1 MPLADRNI
9 LITPNRGA
17 STEPNIRF
25 TGADAGSSAT
35 ITLRVLNSSTVGT
48 LSFEGNA
55 GQLFSISDTFAGT
68 IFSVNDISGIPSIE
82 VLDTGQIKLAQYSG
96 YVSILGVTSA
106 TSTNTGVLRVEGG
119 VGIGGNLYVG
129 GTINGTASTATALA
143 NAITFN
149 NAGAG
154 VASGTT
160 YNGSVAR
167 TISHNTIGAVALA
180 GSTMT
185 GNLTFTGGN
194 GIYGGGS
201 GLTSRVWAYDTSNP
215 GYGIY
220 YVEGTTDSLRL
231 DVSGQAQTGTPD
243 VLITPD
249 TLQVN
254 GNTVWHSGN
263 DGASSGL
270 DADTIDSIDSTRI
283 IYGSNA
289 SGSNATSSTF
299 YPYEL
304 AQYKSGFW
312 DANGVAWTP
321 DNGWWWGITAAHKS
335 NTTVYN
341 YSGQLIF
348 NIGGTEAY
356 FRSVQNGTAGTWRK
370 IIHDGNTSTS
380 HVGTANYAAS
390 AGSASGASGSVST
403 VLRTTNASHFL
414 TFVDSNNASAT
425 AESIY
430 TTSSVTVNPSTGEVD
445 ILSNLSASSTTTG
458 ALVVTGGAGIGRE
471 LYVGGSLQLGSGTGN
486 SWDFNAA
493 GGTISRANGQIQLI
507 GGGGSTSRNNILIG
521 NGSGITIFGGTGV
534 ALGGQIKLDGG
545 DHNVLVSQNTASVS
559 TTTGALVVTGG
570 VGIGRD
576 LYVGGTIFGNISG
589 TLTGNAATVSTL
601 LRTTNA
607 SHFLTFVDSNNASAT
622 AESIYTTS
630 TLVVNPSTGNVGI
643 GTSSP
648 VARLQSTGAAQTATP
663 TGGSA
668 SGSGLYINNTDAA
681 YGMMF
686 GVASTGRG
694 WIQQQRS
701 DSNIQY
707 DISLNP
713 IGGNIGVGVTTPQK
727 KLDVV
732 NGSSSG
738 FVASFGSLITVGA
751 WAGIHFGY
759 SESTSNNDLYKK
771 SGIVFERTD
780 NGGGGGNA
788 AGKVHILNGP
798 ATTSGSATLSDARV
812 TISELGNVGIA
823 TTSPNF
829 TLDVKGRIGLT
840 DASGSRYGLNL
851 SNWGYSSS
859 YKALV
864 LGSTSTSYNTN
875 VTGSVTLAFN
885 YDPVINSN
893 SSFFGDGREL
903 LFRRGSQFV
912 TPNSANNSWY
922 LSNLTLYDGNVGIG
936 TVTPGHQLDIVD
948 YSTNTYAQGSYSGG
962 ASLALRAAGTSTN
975 DYSGIRF
982 TNSNGSREAFIGV
995 VQGSAQA
1002 IGDFVIQ
1009 MYNAY
1014 TTSYKEVVRV
1024 QHDGNFIIGGSGS
1037 TTTNKFEIQ
1046 GTSGQ
1051 LFSVVDSFTGTIF
1064 SANDISGIPSIE
1076 VLDTGL
1082 IKFAQYTGQV
1092 AISTSTAQANMGLTV
1107 NSSTYVTSLGVGT
1120 VASGT
1125 LGEIRASNEITA
1137 YYSSDERLKEN
1148 VKVISDPIQI
1158 IQQIRGV
1165 RFDWKNDYIEARGG
1179 EDGFFVRK
1187 HDVGV
1192 IAQEVESVLP
1202 EVVATRNDGYKAVKY
1217 EKIVAL
1223 LIEAIKEQQ
1232 ITINTLKIEIEN
1244 IKSQLK

>member
-263 DGASSGL
+263 DGAASGL

-283 IYGSNA
+283 IYGANA

-312 DANGVAWTP
+312 DANGVPWTP
-321 DNGWWWGITAAHKS
+321 DTGWWWGITAAHKS

-356 FRSVQNGTAGTWRK
+356 FRSVQNGVEGTWRK
-370 IIHDGNTSTS
+370 IIHSGNTSTS
-380 HVGTANYAAS
+380 HVATANYAAT

-403 VLRTTNASHFL
+403 V
-414 TFVDSNNASAT
+414 
-425 AESIY
+425 
-430 TTSSVTVNPSTGEVD
+430 
-445 ILSNLSASSTTTG
+445 
-458 ALVVTGGAGIGRE
+458 
-471 LYVGGSLQLGSGTGN
+471 
-486 SWDFNAA
+486 
-493 GGTISRANGQIQLI
+493 
-507 GGGGSTSRNNILIG
+507 
-521 NGSGITIFGGTGV
+521 
-534 ALGGQIKLDGG
+534 
-545 DHNVLVSQNTASVS
+545 
-559 TTTGALVVTGG
+559 
-570 VGIGRD
+570 
-576 LYVGGTIFGNISG
+576 
-589 TLTGNAATVSTL
+589 

-701 DSNIQY
+701 DSSSIQY